1 MIKFENVKKYFYKKD
16 RFLSQ
21 GKNVVKAVDGV
32 TFSVDKGTTFGLV
45 GESGSG
51 KSTIA
56 KIAVGILSLDSGVI
70 EMKGDCDI
78 VFQDPYSSLNP
89 RMTVNEIV
97 SEALYIRGRKKDLID
112 KRVDNVLGMVRLERA
127 AKDKY
132 PHQFSGGERQRV
144 AIARALVTEPAVLVL
159 DEPVSSLDVSIQAGV
174 LNLLK
179 DLQEEL
185 SLTYLFISH
194 DLRVVE
200 FMSDMVGVMRSG
212 QLVEVA
218 SREEI
223 YSSPKDDYTR
233 HLLASIPK
241 L

>member
-144 AIARALVTEPAVLVL
+144 AIARAILENRRILVL
-159 DEPVSSLDVSIQAGV
+159 DEATSSLDSESEHLIQEAMNEV
-174 LNLLK
+174 IRNK
-179 DLQEEL
+179 TAIVIAHRL
-185 SLTYLFISH
+185 STIMKM
-194 DLRVVE
+194 DKII
-200 FMSDMVGVMRSG
+200 VMDKG
-212 QLVEVA
+212 QIIE
-218 SREEI
+218 
-223 YSSPKDDYTR
+223 K
-233 HLLASIPK
+233 
-241 L
+241 